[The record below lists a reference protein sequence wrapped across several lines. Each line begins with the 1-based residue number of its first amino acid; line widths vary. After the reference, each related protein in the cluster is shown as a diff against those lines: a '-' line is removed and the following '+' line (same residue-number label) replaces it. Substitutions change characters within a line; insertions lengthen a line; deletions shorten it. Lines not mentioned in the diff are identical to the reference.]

1 MPDQVDWRA
10 IEREAAPGRA
20 VGRLLR
26 DQREARGLSLA
37 EVEKS
42 LRIRRA
48 HIEAIEEGRFDK
60 LPGAAYI
67 PAFLRAYAAHVDL
80 DPEKVMTAYHLSGP
94 VPIKRPVAL
103 PADFPIVEKR
113 APIGLAVLT
122 VLLVVGAGYAVWNY
136 MPREQA
142 IVAEKVPPVPD
153 RLLAARPTEKDS
165 SPVAAQPAAASTTAA
180 TVTGATATGGTPA
193 QETRTVTGALPADV
207 WPAHR
212 PAPAPAASAAGM
224 APAVVTAPAAST
236 SGAVTSGAATS
247 APSAPALTPP
257 PVVVAVPAPPPQIVM
272 TVPAIGQ
279 AQAAQPPAPID
290 PRAAVAGQPAPGQVP
305 GQPPVEEA
313 NARPTLE
320 AATPP
325 PPAPVRVNTPISV
338 RTNSWVELRG
348 PNGDVL
354 TQTYV
359 RAGESYVVPAGIA
372 YRITE
377 AR

>member
-26 DQREARGLSLA
+26 DQREARGLTLTD
-37 EVEKS
+37 VEKS
-42 LRIRRA
+42 LRIRRG
-48 HIEAIEEGRFDK
+48 HLEAIEEGRFDK

-67 PAFLRAYAAHVDL
+67 PAFLRAYAVHVDL

-122 VLLVVGAGYAVWNY
+122 ILLVVGAGYGVWHY

-142 IVAEKVPPVPD
+142 ILAEKVPPVPD
-153 RLLAARPTEKDS
+153 RLLASRPSAPPVETPAMSVQDTRVTTM
-165 SPVAAQPAAASTTAA
+165 SPSEAWPAQRYEPTTPAAAA
-180 TVTGATATGGTPA
+180 TQLA
-193 QETRTVTGALPADV
+193 
-207 WPAHR
+207 
-212 PAPAPAASAAGM
+212 
-224 APAVVTAPAAST
+224 
-236 SGAVTSGAATS
+236 
-247 APSAPALTPP
+247 PP
-257 PVVVAVPAPPPQIVM
+257 PVVIAVPAPPPPVAM

-279 AQAAQPPAPID
+279 AQAAQPPAI
-290 PRAAVAGQPAPGQVP
+290 VEQP
-305 GQPPVEEA
+305 
-313 NARPTLE
+313 
-320 AATPP
+320 
-325 PPAPVRVNTPISV
+325 RVNTPQPTPAVEEARVPAPAPDAAAAAPSIPV
-338 RTNSWVELRG
+338 RFDTPVTVRINSWVELRA

-354 TQTYV
+354 AQTYV
-359 RAGESYVVPAGIA
+359 RAGESYTVPAGIA
-372 YRITE
+372 YRIIE

>member
-26 DQREARGLSLA
+26 DQREARGLSLT

-153 RLLAARPTEKDS
+153 RLLAARPSEKESAPVS
-165 SPVAAQPAAASTTAA
+165 SAASSTAASSTATPAASVA
-180 TVTGATATGGTPA
+180 TMPA
-193 QETRTVTGALPADV
+193 PETRTVTGSLPADV

-212 PAPAPAASAAGM
+212 PSPPPASAASM
-224 APAVVTAPAAST
+224 APAVVSAPAAPTVT
-236 SGAVTSGAATS
+236 SMQGAVTAAPPTL
-247 APSAPALTPP
+247 ATPALPP

-279 AQAAQPPAPID
+279 AQAAQPPAPVD
-290 PRAAVAGQPAPGQVP
+290 PRAAIAGQPAPGQLP

-313 NARPTLE
+313 NARPPGPE
-320 AATPP
+320 VAPPP

>member
-26 DQREARGLSLA
+26 DQREARGLSLP

-67 PAFLRAYAAHVDL
+67 PAFLRAYASHVDL

-122 VLLVVGAGYAVWNY
+122 VLLVVGAGYGVWHY

-142 IVAEKVPPVPD
+142 VVAEKVPPVPD
-153 RLLAARPTEKDS
+153 RLLAALPVEKET
-165 SPVAAQPAAASTTAA
+165 AAPAETTATLPA
-180 TVTGATATGGTPA
+180 PA
-193 QETRTVTGALPADV
+193 QQTRSASGNLPAEI
-207 WPAHR
+207 WPTQR
-212 PAPAPAASAAGM
+212 PAPAQAPAPAAPMTVA
-224 APAVVTAPAAST
+224 APATPAPAAM
-236 SGAVTSGAATS
+236 
-247 APSAPALTPP
+247 PALPP
-257 PVVVAVPAPPPQIVM
+257 PVVVAVPAPPPQVVM
-272 TVPAIGQ
+272 TIPAIGQ
-279 AQAAQPPAPID
+279 AQAAQPPAPIEP
-290 PRAAVAGQPAPGQVP
+290 PRITAAGQPTQ

-313 NARPTLE
+313 NARQP
-320 AATPP
+320 AADAAAAVPP
-325 PPAPVRVNTPISV
+325 PIPVRVNTPISV
-338 RTNSWVELRG
+338 RRNSWVELRA